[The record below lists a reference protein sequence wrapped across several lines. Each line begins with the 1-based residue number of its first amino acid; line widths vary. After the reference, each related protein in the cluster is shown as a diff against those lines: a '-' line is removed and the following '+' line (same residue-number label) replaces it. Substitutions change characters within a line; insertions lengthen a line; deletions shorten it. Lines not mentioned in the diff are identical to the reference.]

1 MSLLRLIP
9 TAPLNRLRLSVVL
22 LFLAVLA
29 PALFR
34 LWCIRGLIWTY
45 RVDGPSMAETLCGT
59 HFRVTCGDCGLTFRC
74 DGDHFPDDRLAVC
87 PNCGFKENKL
97 RDEDLRRGDRVL
109 VDTWPYLW
117 SAPRRGDLVMLVEP
131 KTSEG
136 TTEKTY
142 AVKRVAALPQERPG
156 IRNGNLLVNGK
167 VLAKSI
173 NDLRAVRSL
182 VHDNDFLPGSL
193 PASSPSSSPGKQRW
207 LPNPP
212 GASDWEAIPGGYR
225 FTSSPER
232 ESDQWLAYEHWH
244 ASASPAP
251 RTQLVAIQDNDPF
264 NQADSRGL
272 NPVRDLMLSC
282 QVEGGSGDFMINLI
296 SPPHKFT
303 VHLQLDSRRFLV
315 RKDNT
320 TILGGN
326 LPESTRAFEFEV
338 ALCDGNLLIV
348 RNRQVLATIAYDEMP
363 PPANQQLASSDSSR
377 LQIGAY
383 GGPLKVTH
391 LQVWRDIYYLNPNGL
406 SGDWQAESP
415 LAEGRYFLLG
425 DNQPISVDSRQWGG
439 GVAREEIVGR
449 VIPLGR

>member
-1 MSLLRLIP
+1 
-9 TAPLNRLRLSVVL
+9 VVL

-34 LWCIRGLIWTY
+34 LWCIQGLIRTI
-45 RVDGPSMAETLCGT
+45 RVDGPSMAETLCGN
-59 HFRVTCGDCGLTFRC
+59 HFCVTCGDCGITFLC

-109 VDTWPYLW
+109 VDTWPYFW

-131 KTSEG
+131 KVSEG
-136 TTEKTY
+136 STKQTF

-156 IRNGNLLVNGK
+156 IRNGNFLVNDQ

-173 NDLRAVRSL
+173 YELRAVRSL
-182 VHDNDFLPGSL
+182 VHDNDFLPASL
-193 PASSPSSSPGKQRW
+193 PAKPRW

-212 GASDWEAIPGGYR
+212 EKSDWEAIPGGFR
-225 FTSSPER
+225 FTSTAEHKG
-232 ESDQWLAYEHWH
+232 DQWLEYEHWH
-244 ASASPAP
+244 SSASPAP
-251 RTQLVAIQDNDPF
+251 RTQSVAIQDNDSF

-282 QVEGGSGDFMINLI
+282 QVEGESGDFMINLF

-315 RKDNT
+315 RKDNV
-320 TILGGN
+320 TILGGS
-326 LPESTRAFEFEV
+326 LPESAPAFSLDV
-338 ALCDGNLLIV
+338 ALCDGNLLVV
-348 RNRQVLATIAYDEMP
+348 RNRQVLATIPYDEMP
-363 PPANQQLASSDSSR
+363 ATADQQLASSDASR
-377 LQIGAY
+377 LQIGAF

-391 LQVWRDIYYLNPNGL
+391 LKVWRDIYYLNPNSL
-406 SGDWQAESP
+406 SGDWQAETP
-415 LAEGRYFLLG
+415 LAEDRYFLLG
-425 DNQPISVDSRQWGG
+425 DNPPISVDSRQWNPG
-439 GVAREEIVGR
+439 GVECSAILGK
-449 VIPLGR
+449 VIPRGR